1 MDRTRRANDVNS
13 SEASGLLRTGSVLT
27 KQPTIGSK
35 CSVGRP
41 ATGIPMTRSS
51 FPVYRCS
58 SVRKAARKKI
68 PGLISWEAVKAAM
81 AAARSSGNRL
91 VCTSPT

>member
-13 SEASGLLRTGSVLT
+13 SVVFGLLRTGSVLT
-27 KQPTIGSK
+27 KQPTTGSK

-41 ATGIPMTRSS
+41 ATGIPTTRSS
-51 FPVYRCS
+51 LPVYRCS
-58 SVRKAARKKI
+58 RVRKAARKKI
-68 PGLISWEAVKAAM
+68 PGLMSCEAAKAAM
-81 AAARSSGNRL
+81 AAACSFGSRL